1 MFVRCLATSLA
12 LGFLTAA
19 CDDDA
24 SGVRCGPGTMLAGDT
39 CVPAVVDAGSRDA
52 ASAGD
57 GGRVDDDGA
66 LDAGTDGGEP
76 DRCRGSDR
84 SICEGSEVV
93 DCATSRRQPCT
104 EPEACHVLTRGDGA
118 REGFCA
124 PAGVVPCDPEVVADR
139 CDGAVLRRCFRRLDT
154 EGRVL
159 PGWELA
165 RNCADAGPGASCQTS
180 PSPHCEFTPCDR
192 ATTPT
197 SCDATGRVRGCG
209 VEGLIWWECGA
220 GFECRPDRTRANVVC
235 VPPGAVASTR
245 GSSNPESVAC
255 VGASVRLQRGG
266 YEWVAPCE
274 DTLVRIDGDFL
285 SAPTSCVTREG
296 LAYCMP
302 DARYRMGGCTGTG
315 WSCDGD
321 YAVYCDGGVTEKFGC
336 VVGCDPETSRC
347 IAPVACDP
355 DAMEGECIDPTLGAA
370 CRDDDGDG
378 SGFINTIPCVG
389 GCIETGGFSCR

>member
-1 MFVRCLATSLA
+1 
-12 LGFLTAA
+12 
-19 CDDDA
+19 
-24 SGVRCGPGTMLAGDT
+24 
-39 CVPAVVDAGSRDA
+39 
-52 ASAGD
+52 
-57 GGRVDDDGA
+57 
-66 LDAGTDGGEP
+66 
-76 DRCRGSDR
+76 
-84 SICEGSEVV
+84 
-93 DCATSRRQPCT
+93 
-104 EPEACHVLTRGDGA
+104 
-118 REGFCA
+118 
-124 PAGVVPCDPEVVADR
+124 
-139 CDGAVLRRCFRRLDT
+139 
-154 EGRVL
+154 
-159 PGWELA
+159 
-165 RNCADAGPGASCQTS
+165 
-180 PSPHCEFTPCDR
+180 
-192 ATTPT
+192 
-197 SCDATGRVRGCG
+197 
-209 VEGLIWWECGA
+209 
-220 GFECRPDRTRANVVC
+220 

-355 DAMEGECIDPTLGAA
+355 DAMEGECIDPTLGAG

-378 SGFINTIPCVG
+378 SGFIDRIPCFG